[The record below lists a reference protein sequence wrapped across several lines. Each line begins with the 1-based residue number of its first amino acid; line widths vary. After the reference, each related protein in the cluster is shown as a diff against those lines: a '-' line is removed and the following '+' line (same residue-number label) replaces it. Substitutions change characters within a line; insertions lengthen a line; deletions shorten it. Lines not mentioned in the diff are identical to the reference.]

1 MDEYSREYLR
11 RRRMRGRGRRGMGRF
26 EGERYGPRARRG
38 APAERAGY
46 GYEFGYGYGY
56 GVEEFG
62 AGSAAPYGAEYGSPY
77 RAEYREF
84 GGRARLP
91 GKPARGFPVRG
102 IHTYDLDYGDLA
114 GPTTDY
120 SGRVGYAEE
129 AGWEPIPRGTYTP
142 RLAKIGREARMRRR
156 LYGGEGP
163 TYSGPGRRGRGW
175 R

>member
-46 GYEFGYGYGY
+46 GYEYGYGYGY

-142 RLAKIGREARMRRR
+142 RLAEIGREARMRRR

>member
-142 RLAKIGREARMRRR
+142 RLAEIGRKARMRRR